1 MILGTAFQRIHQ
13 IYLRL
18 AVTYMASLTRI
29 LIVDDEKGITNA
41 LKVGLEHSGFD
52 IDTYN
57 DARAALSRYEA
68 GMYALIVIDIRM
80 PGMNGFEL
88 FRALKKK
95 DASAKI
101 CFLTAFD
108 VYEREFKRLFPKMK
122 VEGFLRKPISISQ
135 MASAITKIT
144 G

>member
-1 MILGTAFQRIHQ
+1 MT
-13 IYLRL
+13 
-18 AVTYMASLTRI
+18 SLTRI
-29 LIVDDEKGITNA
+29 LIVDDEKDITNA
-41 LKVGLEHSGFD
+41 LKVLLEDRGFD

-57 DARAALSRYEA
+57 DAREALSRYEP
-68 GMYALIVIDIRM
+68 GMYALSVIDIRM
-80 PGMNGFEL
+80 PDMNGFEL

-95 DASAKI
+95 DASAKV

-122 VEGFLRKPISISQ
+122 VEGFLRKPISITQ
-135 MASAITKIT
+135 MASEIRRIT

>member
-1 MILGTAFQRIHQ
+1 
-13 IYLRL
+13 
-18 AVTYMASLTRI
+18 MASLTRI